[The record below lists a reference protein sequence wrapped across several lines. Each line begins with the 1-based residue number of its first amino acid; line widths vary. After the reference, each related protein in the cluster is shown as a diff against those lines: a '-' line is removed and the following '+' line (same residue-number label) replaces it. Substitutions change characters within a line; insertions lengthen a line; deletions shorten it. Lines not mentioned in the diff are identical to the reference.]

1 MEKMLPYLRK
11 SGTIIAI
18 DAPAHGLSGGTEF
31 NIPQYAAF
39 IDILVQ
45 KFKPQFLIGHSLGGK
60 TCLYYQSNYPVIAFK
75 KRSY

>member
-11 SGTIIAI
+11 SGSTIIAI

-45 KFKPQFLIGHSLGGK
+45 NSNHNFNRTFTRGK

-75 KRSY
+75 SPTH

>member
-1 MEKMLPYLRK
+1 MPRDGKNAALSKKVWQYDY
-11 SGTIIAI
+11 I

-45 KFKPQFLIGHSLGGK
+45 N
-60 TCLYYQSNYPVIAFK
+60 SNHNFN
-75 KRSY
+75 RTFT

>member
-11 SGTIIAI
+11 SGSTIIAI
-18 DAPAHGLSGGTEF
+18 DAHMGLSGGTEF

-45 KFKPQFLIGHSLGGK
+45 N
-60 TCLYYQSNYPVIAFK
+60 SNHNF
-75 KRSY
+75 

>member
-1 MEKMLPYLRK
+1 MLPK
-11 SGTIIAI
+11 VSGSYDIE

-45 KFKPQFLIGHSLGGK
+45 N
-60 TCLYYQSNYPVIAFK
+60 SNHNF
-75 KRSY
+75 